1 MNMCLLEI
9 AMCEK
14 CRSCHFLSEGRG
26 VKSLRAKGGG
36 GEGNNFRTG
45 GVSDLGGIFA
55 KGGQYPITCH
65 VSDSKTSISMPKIKM
80 ML

>member
-26 VKSLRAKGGG
+26 VKSLRSGGG
-36 GEGNNFRTG
+36 GVNNFRTG
-45 GVSDLGGIFA
+45 GFSDLGGIFA
-55 KGGQYPITCH
+55 KGGQYPIACH
-65 VSDSKTSISMPKIKM
+65 VSDSNTSISMPKIKM

>member
-1 MNMCLLEI
+1 M
-9 AMCEK
+9 
-14 CRSCHFLSEGRG
+14 
-26 VKSLRAKGGG
+26 
-36 GEGNNFRTG
+36 TG

>member
-1 MNMCLLEI
+1 MQKLPFPVGG
-9 AMCEK
+9 AGSK
-14 CRSCHFLSEGRG
+14 KFEGRG
-26 VKSLRAKGGG
+26 GGG
-36 GEGNNFRTG
+36 REIILGLG

>member
-1 MNMCLLEI
+1 MQKLPFPVGG
-9 AMCEK
+9 AGSK
-14 CRSCHFLSEGRG
+14 KFEGQ
-26 VKSLRAKGGG
+26 GGG

>member
-1 MNMCLLEI
+1 MQKLPFPVGG
-9 AMCEK
+9 AGSK
-14 CRSCHFLSEGRG
+14 KFEGR
-26 VKSLRAKGGG
+26 G
-36 GEGNNFRTG
+36 GEGNNFMTG

-55 KGGQYPITCH
+55 KGGHYPITCH

>member
-1 MNMCLLEI
+1 MQKLPFPVGG
-9 AMCEK
+9 AGSK
-14 CRSCHFLSEGRG
+14 KFEGR
-26 VKSLRAKGGG
+26 GG
-36 GEGNNFRTG
+36 GEGNNFMTG

>member
-1 MNMCLLEI
+1 MQKLPFPVGG
-9 AMCEK
+9 AGSK
-14 CRSCHFLSEGRG
+14 KFEGR
-26 VKSLRAKGGG
+26 GGG
-36 GEGNNFRTG
+36 GEGKNFRTG
-45 GVSDLGGIFA
+45 WVSDLGGIFA